1 MKAGRQTTDGGWQ
14 LGQRTTDGSRCRL
27 PSAVCR
33 PMLMFGAAIFVSACG
48 PSLSNAD
55 MRAWTPEFEFRIA
68 SDVVP
73 PQALEQIHY
82 TITVRDNK
90 THEPIAD
97 GQGRIFATNADGHS
111 INDGFRYGPEVGVYH
126 ATLMFITAGD
136 WAMNVQFRRDSTKAL
151 QKPDN
156 DWRQTVLVA
165 AEPGSSKP

>member
-1 MKAGRQTTDGGWQ
+1 MIFGRQTA
-14 LGQRTTDGSRCRL
+14 LLLCA
-27 PSAVCR
+27 AVC
-33 PMLMFGAAIFVSACG
+33 MVSCG
-48 PSLSNAD
+48 PGKGAAD

-73 PQALEQIHY
+73 PRALEQIHY
-82 TITVRDNK
+82 SITIRDNK
-90 THEPIAD
+90 THEPIAN

-111 INDGFRYGPEVGVYH
+111 IYDGFSYGPEVGVYH

-156 DWRQTVLVA
+156 DWRQTVDVA
-165 AEPGSSKP
+165 SEPGSTKP

>member
-1 MKAGRQTTDGGWQ
+1 MSTGRFRNFLTAVNSQ
-14 LGQRTTDGSRCRL
+14 LSGDSSQKHYFAHATVYAL
-27 PSAVCR
+27 VI
-33 PMLMFGAAIFVSACG
+33 FGIACG
-48 PSLSNAD
+48 PSLSSVD

-90 THEPIAD
+90 THEPIAN

-156 DWRQTVLVA
+156 DWRQTVFVA